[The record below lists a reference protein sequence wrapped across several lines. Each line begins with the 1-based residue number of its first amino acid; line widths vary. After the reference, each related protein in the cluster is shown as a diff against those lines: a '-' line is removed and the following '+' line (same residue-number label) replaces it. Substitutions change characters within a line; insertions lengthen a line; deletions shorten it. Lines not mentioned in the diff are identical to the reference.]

1 MAKALNINPGDKFGN
16 LTCIEELPR
25 VQKMRRWLVKCDC
38 GNTIVMLQKS
48 FVTAHRKSCGCAPRL
63 APHGLS
69 NEPEYKHWLNMI
81 SRCENPNVP
90 RYPNYGGRGVKV
102 CERWRSSVETFYADM
117 GKRPSPRHSL
127 DRVDVNGHY
136 EPKNCRWALP
146 KIQSRN
152 KRTNRLVEVNGWTMT
167 LAEAA
172 ERSTLPYNTIL
183 YRLRRG
189 WSLDDA
195 LALPAHKGRRP

>member
-1 MAKALNINPGDKFGN
+1 
-16 LTCIEELPR
+16 
-25 VQKMRRWLVKCDC
+25 
-38 GNTIVMLQKS
+38 
-48 FVTAHRKSCGCAPRL
+48 
-63 APHGLS
+63 
-69 NEPEYKHWLNMI
+69 
-81 SRCENPNVP
+81 
-90 RYPNYGGRGVKV
+90 
-102 CERWRSSVETFYADM
+102 M